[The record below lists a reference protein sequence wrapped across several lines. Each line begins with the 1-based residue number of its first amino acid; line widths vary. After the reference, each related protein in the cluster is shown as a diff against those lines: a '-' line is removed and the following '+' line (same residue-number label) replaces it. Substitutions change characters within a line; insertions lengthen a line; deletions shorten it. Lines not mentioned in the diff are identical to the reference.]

1 MTETVKL
8 NFHLEL
14 HATLV
19 SNLNSRLFLE
29 LEVLC
34 ALVSY
39 ISLDWY
45 KALMA
50 ATLYLKCHSLGLQA

>member
-14 HATLV
+14 HATLI
-19 SNLNSRLFLE
+19 SNLNSGLFLE

-39 ISLDWY
+39 IQKQNYTPW
-45 KALMA
+45 
-50 ATLYLKCHSLGLQA
+50 